1 MPATFSCPASK
12 LVDATVTLVPALDG
26 TTHSPVGGAKVELDY
41 PATVSL
47 PGTGALPV
55 NDPTDPTTRESMLD
69 FNLYNGFVFFFDTDT
84 ALQTSVAGQP
94 FSLGAPYPFE
104 RARFDCATGAMIV
117 PSAFTC
123 AVTDESDTLGGAVAP
138 SARPACAVA
147 IAAVP

>member
-1 MPATFSCPASK
+1 M
-12 LVDATVTLVPALDG
+12 TLVPALDG
-26 TTHSPVGGAKVELDY
+26 STHSPVGGAKVELDY

-55 NDPTDPTTRESMLD
+55 NDPADPATREAMLD
-69 FNLYNGFVFFFDTDT
+69 INLYNGFVFFFDTDT

-104 RARFDCATGAMIV
+104 RARFDCATGATLV

-123 AVTDESDTLGGAVAP
+123 AVTDESDTLGGGVAP
-138 SARPACAVA
+138 AARPACSVM
-147 IAAVP
+147 IAPVP